1 MTGALSASN
10 GAATGLE
17 IVVDVLPAFPGCA
30 VAHRTARRSRPATG
44 ARGEVADGQGHGV
57 VENALGLDE
66 GLNPETM
73 PRSYTPGS

>member
-1 MTGALSASN
+1 LHIEQLADRSPRQAL
-10 GAATGLE
+10 AAK
-17 IVVDVLPAFPGCA
+17 I
-30 VAHRTARRSRPATG
+30 
-44 ARGEVADGQGHGV
+44 ADGQGHGV